1 MSLFNALNTGI
12 TGLGTNGLSM
22 SVIGD
27 NISNLNTVGYKGSTA
42 EFQDLILQQ
51 LGGGRGQLGQGA
63 FTGKVGQV
71 FGQGGLENSSLVSDM
86 AVDGKGFFV
95 VQDDEGNR
103 NYTRAGQFRT
113 DEDGY
118 LVTFSGEKLQGYG
131 TTTDGTLGTTLT
143 DLQIPNDP
151 ISGEAT
157 TEISMRA
164 NLAPTDGPYTSPPLA
179 PINFSAVTA
188 AASFTSSTTV
198 YDSLGRPQ
206 EVTVAFYETSSG
218 NWDFEAY
225 VDAGTTGG
233 TEGEPLVVASGAL
246 EFDGNGDLV
255 PASSTST
262 GNAVTFTGASAQT
275 MVFDL
280 GIDAA
285 GGDTGLMTQV
295 GLSSTVSEIDP
306 NGIASGN
313 LSYWDIATDGTVT
326 GVYSNGTTQSLGQVV
341 LANFRSES
349 NLTRVGHNLYTATL
363 ESGEPVI
370 GAAGSGGRGAVHG
383 YALEMSNV
391 DLENQFVKM
400 IQSQKGYQASARVV
414 SSVDDLLQEL
424 MQIV

>member
-71 FGQGGLENSSLVSDM
+71 FGQGSLENSSLVSDM

-95 VQDDEGNR
+95 VQDAEGNR

-131 TTTDGTLGTTLT
+131 TTADGALGTTLT
-143 DLQIPNDP
+143 DLTIPSDP
-151 ISGEAT
+151 VPGEAT
-157 TEISMRA
+157 TGISIRA
-164 NLAPTDGPYTSPPLA
+164 NLAPGDGTDVVPAALTSWDD
-179 PINFSAVTA
+179 VTN
-188 AASFTSSTTV
+188 AASFTTSTTV

-206 EVTVAFYETSSG
+206 DVTVAFYETAAGTWS
-218 NWDFEAY
+218 FEAY
-225 VDAGTTGG
+225 VDGGTTTTGVADVP
-233 TEGEPLVVASGAL
+233 EVVASGTL
-246 EFDGNGDLV
+246 TFDGNGDLV

-262 GNAVTFTGASAQT
+262 GSPITFTGASAQT
-275 MVFDL
+275 MVFDF

-285 GGDTGLMTQV
+285 GGDVGSMTQQ
-295 GLSSTVSEIDP
+295 GLTSSVSEIDP
-306 NGIASGN
+306 DGVASGN
-313 LSYWDIATDGTVT
+313 LSYWDMSPDGTIT
-326 GVYSNGTTQSLGQVV
+326 GIYSNGTTQTLGQVV
-341 LANFRSES
+341 LANFRAES
-349 NLTRVGHNLYTATL
+349 NLTRVGHNLWSATR
-363 ESGEPVI
+363 ESGEPVVGEP
-370 GAAGSGGRGAVHG
+370 GAGGRGVVHG

-424 MQIV
+424 MQMV